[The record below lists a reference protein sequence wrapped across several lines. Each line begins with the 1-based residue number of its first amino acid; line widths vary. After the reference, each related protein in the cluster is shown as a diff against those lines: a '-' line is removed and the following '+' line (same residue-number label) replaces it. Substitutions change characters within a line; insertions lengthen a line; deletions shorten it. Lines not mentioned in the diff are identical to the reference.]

1 MVAASCLKCVWTQ
14 LKILARR
21 FILLSP
27 TVKTVVEWIM
37 INFSW
42 HLVMQWGG
50 TKWGK
55 RRLNRDS
62 LNENGAPFRLVL
74 SPPLITHK
82 PQLFDLIQQ
91 QNSSNCNNFY
101 GCSPRSIFLYFWD
114 QCKHL
119 FLINGNVY
127 IMIKSLYTTDQAE
140 SSRIKAWG
148 WKILAVSK

>member
-1 MVAASCLKCVWTQ
+1 
-14 LKILARR
+14 
-21 FILLSP
+21 
-27 TVKTVVEWIM
+27 
-37 INFSW
+37 
-42 HLVMQWGG
+42 MQWGG

-74 SPPLITHK
+74 SPPLITHS

-114 QCKHL
+114 PKHL
-119 FLINGNVY
+119 FLTNVNVY
-127 IMIKSLYTTDQAE
+127 KDKESLYSRLGRIFQNKSMGIKN
-140 SSRIKAWG
+140 SSSIKIDHDI
-148 WKILAVSK
+148 KQYSKSNSCYTFEQS

>member
-1 MVAASCLKCVWTQ
+1 
-14 LKILARR
+14 
-21 FILLSP
+21 
-27 TVKTVVEWIM
+27 
-37 INFSW
+37 
-42 HLVMQWGG
+42 MQWGG

-74 SPPLITHK
+74 SPPLIIHS

-114 QCKHL
+114 PKHL
-119 FLINGNVY
+119 FLTNVNVY
-127 IMIKSLYTTDQAE
+127 KDKESLYSRLGRIFQNKSMGIKN
-140 SSRIKAWG
+140 SSSIKIDHDI
-148 WKILAVSK
+148 KQYSKSNSCYTFEQS